1 VQIRNGPAA
10 VRGDASAPHAT
21 GLRAGKAVGER
32 APSQKTSAAGKPEP
46 LAEGGFVFHRL
57 SAVAVFAT
65 TICLLAVQPAGA
77 VVPKRIVSLS
87 PTATESL
94 FAIGAG
100 AQVVAV
106 DDQSDYPKRAPKTN
120 LSGYTPNVEAIAGY
134 QPDLV
139 VLSGDANDVV
149 AGLRKLG
156 IRVLIQSAAKT
167 LADAYAEI
175 RQLGAV
181 TGHRKKAEA
190 VVAGM
195 KRAIA
200 QAVRATPK
208 QRLSVY
214 HELTPDF
221 YSASSTTFI
230 GRIYKLFG
238 LRNIADAADASG
250 SGYPQLSG
258 EYILSSNPNLI
269 VLADTRCCGQSAAT
283 VRSRPGW
290 AGIAAVRTGAVVGI
304 DDSVASRWGPRIV
317 QFIRAVSKTL
327 RRRGV

>member
-1 VQIRNGPAA
+1 VFRRSLTLVALAA
-10 VRGDASAPHAT
+10 V
-21 GLRAGKAVGER
+21 V
-32 APSQKTSAAGKPEP
+32 P
-46 LAEGGFVFHRL
+46 L
-57 SAVAVFAT
+57 
-65 TICLLAVQPAGA
+65 LLANPAGA
-77 VVPKRIVSLS
+77 RIPHRIVSLS

-106 DDQSDYPKRAPKTN
+106 DDQSDYPKRAPRTK

-134 QPDLV
+134 RPDLV
-139 VLSGDANDVV
+139 VISGDPGGVV
-149 AGLRKLG
+149 EALRTLG
-156 IRVLIQSAAKT
+156 IRVLLQPAAKD
-167 LADAYAEI
+167 LPGAYAEI

-181 TGHRKKAEA
+181 TGHRRGATA
-190 VVAGM
+190 LVARM

-200 QAVRATPK
+200 RAVRSAPK
-208 QRLSVY
+208 RRLTVY

-221 YSASSTTFI
+221 YSATSKTFI

-238 LRNIADAADASG
+238 LRNIADAADSSG

-258 EYILSSNPNLI
+258 EYILSADPSLI

-283 VRSRPGW
+283 VEKRPGW
-290 AGIAAVRTGAVVGI
+290 SELAAVRNHAIVAV

-317 QFIRAVSKTL
+317 DFARAIGKALSRT
-327 RRRGV
+327 RR